1 MTQLERI
8 KRLVVI
14 AMFSDDQL
22 MEYLVL
28 KGGNA
33 VDLVYKL
40 SSRASMDI
48 DLSMSEDFPGGADA
62 LLKRISQALSTTCVI
77 RPNVTGESG

>member
-1 MTQLERI
+1 MKRQGSNQAVPAMTQLEWI

-28 KGGNA
+28 GRIESEQGN
-33 VDLVYKL
+33 
-40 SSRASMDI
+40 
-48 DLSMSEDFPGGADA
+48 
-62 LLKRISQALSTTCVI
+62 
-77 RPNVTGESG
+77 